1 MLGQVQLRKQIAI
14 RLKQARK
21 NMGFNSVEDFCR
33 EKGLSLEEY
42 PKHEDGSI
50 ALRASQAVQYCK
62 LLKISLHWLMFGETQ
77 IKPQKRGKR
86 RIDKPRKSSTTMKKR
101 RISRKASSL
110 HCST

>member
-21 NMGFNSVEDFCR
+21 NTGFNSAEDFCR
-33 EKGLSLEEY
+33 ENDLSLEEY

-62 LLKISLHWLMFGETQ
+62 LLKVSLHWLMFGEAQ
-77 IKPQKRGKR
+77 IKPKKRGKR
-86 RIDKPRKSSTTMKKR
+86 RIDKPRKSSVSIKKR
-101 RISRKASSL
+101 RVSRKVSSQ
-110 HCST
+110 H